1 MFDEGF
7 PDWLATRLAQPLPG
21 RAAQSQF
28 EPELSFGRH
37 YSAPPADARM
47 AAVLLLLYQRDD
59 EWRMPLTVRPK
70 TMADHAGQI
79 SLPGGMIET
88 GETSQAAAL
97 RELYEELGVPS
108 NGIRVLGQLTPLYL
122 FVSNFHVFPWVALS
136 ESAPELI
143 PDGREVAEAFEFP
156 LSGLLQEDFRGAHV
170 SDHRGFKF
178 SAPHFAWNAHRIWG
192 ATSMIMA
199 ELAALLTER
208 IEEQSAI
215 DACDEI

>member
-1 MFDEGF
+1 MFGDDL
-7 PDWLATRLAQPLPG
+7 PDWLAARLEQPLPG

-37 YSAPPADARM
+37 FSDPPGNVRL
-47 AAVLLLLYQRDD
+47 AAVILLLYQRDD

-97 RELYEELGVPS
+97 RELYEELGVS
-108 NGIRVLGQLTPLYL
+108 SQNLRVLGQLTPLYL
-122 FVSNFHVFPWVALS
+122 FVSNFHVMPWVATCAT
-136 ESAPELI
+136 APELI

-156 LSGLLQEDFRGAHV
+156 LSGLLQADRRGSHI

-178 SAPHFAWNAHRIWG
+178 AAPHYAWNAHRIWG
-192 ATSMIMA
+192 ATGMIMA
-199 ELAALLTER
+199 ELAALLNDRVVELAAAET
-208 IEEQSAI
+208 I
-215 DACDEI
+215 